1 VEGFDIAGQS
11 IAAKEVGGDHFDYCY
26 LDSGNRA
33 FGVSIFDVSGKGLH
47 AAMSAVFTS
56 GGFVSE
62 TKHSASPAEV
72 LTRLNV
78 SVYNHSQRGHF
89 VAFLFAVLDL
99 DKKTAT
105 FSNAGQ
111 MKPLLRT
118 ADEVT
123 WLDSIGVTFP
133 LGMTEFTNYHER
145 TAALHNGDVLILLTD
160 GLTEAMNASM
170 ESYGNERLTEFVR
183 QLAVGNLSAQQIADA
198 INHDIQTFV
207 GAAPQHDDMTMV
219 VVKVR

>member
-1 VEGFDIAGQS
+1 
-11 IAAKEVGGDHFDYCY
+11 
-26 LDSGNRA
+26 
-33 FGVSIFDVSGKGLH
+33 
-47 AAMSAVFTS
+47 MSAVFTS